1 MFKKSK
7 SQPPEQLS
15 VKVRSPEPKT
25 EAEEL
30 NGIYGKGDSSAYIL
44 KYAVP
49 VLAATLDAPNPTYRS
64 MVGRVGSLNRSA
76 TRYTS
81 ESDRIEYEVFI
92 DRSTEPDDRGKTIGR
107 VTLQIVIRYYHQ
119 LDDSEIITEWPLLE
133 ETGAAADLV
142 TAAAGHHVPS
152 EYMEGEINLDD
163 PALNAE
169 LMQAQLDAMSE
180 LDKDDEES
188 LPSVLFTSEV
198 ERYLEKKLRLVTGF
212 RPSLSISAGYQTD
225 ESSFNFEIQDGYR
238 TSLLGNT
245 LEELDIMTQLN
256 KEAFVTVDA
265 EVMKEFLEALEVVGV
280 LARKGKTSKSK
291 KKKPTTLLSSY
302 N

>member
-7 SQPPEQLS
+7 PQPPEQLS

-25 EAEEL
+25 EPEEL

-49 VLAATLDAPNPTYRS
+49 ALADTLDAPNPTYRS
-64 MVGRVGSLNRSA
+64 MVGKVGSLRREA
-76 TRYTS
+76 TRFTS

-107 VTLQIVIRYYHQ
+107 VTLQIVLRYYHK

-133 ETGAAADLV
+133 ETGAATDLV

-152 EYMEGEINLDD
+152 EYMEDEINLDD
-163 PALNAE
+163 PTLNAE
-169 LMQAQLDAMSE
+169 LMQAQFDAMAE
-180 LDKDDEES
+180 LDEDSEES

-225 ESSFNFEIQDGYR
+225 ESSFNLEIQDGYR